1 MLGRSEALGG
11 DPGTAEKDCQEVALT
26 LVMVV
31 AMVVVM
37 VVALT
42 LVMVVAMVAVLHTG
56 SNGMIESSSAQHNFS
71 HICDIFVWNKFA
83 P

>member
-31 AMVVVM
+31 AMVAV
-37 VVALT
+37 
-42 LVMVVAMVAVLHTG
+42 MVAVLHTG
-56 SNGMIESSSAQHNFS
+56 SNGMIESSSAQSTQFL
-71 HICDIFVWNKFA
+71 A
-83 P
+83 YL

>member
-31 AMVVVM
+31 AMVVV
-37 VVALT
+37 
-42 LVMVVAMVAVLHTG
+42 AVLDTG

>member
-1 MLGRSEALGG
+1 
-11 DPGTAEKDCQEVALT
+11 VALT

-31 AMVVVM
+31 AMVVV
-37 VVALT
+37 
-42 LVMVVAMVAVLHTG
+42 AVLDTG

>member
-37 VVALT
+37 V
-42 LVMVVAMVAVLHTG
+42 AVLHTG

>member
-31 AMVVVM
+31 A
-37 VVALT
+37 
-42 LVMVVAMVAVLHTG
+42 MVVAMVAVLHTG

>member
-37 VVALT
+37 V
-42 LVMVVAMVAVLHTG
+42 AVLHTG
-56 SNGMIESSSAQHNFS
+56 SNGMIESSSPQHNFS